1 MEKIMYITDYIEG
14 FPVVAS
20 VRYSDLMEQYNK
32 VFDVIVVNDL
42 KYGNS
47 KSKYSKENLKF
58 YTGKLNFNVNNRDS
72 NKSSFKDL
80 FRQDWILK
88 IWRNYKYSYLKF
100 KRENNK
106 NLDKIIEIIENKK
119 IKKVF
124 ITVPDVYSIYIAKY
138 IKEINKNII
147 IITEI
152 RDILNHNIGKG
163 NPRFIMKKAE
173 KTMLEISNGLI
184 VLSEGI
190 ESYYRQ
196 IDNTKIIKLIKNG
209 YNSRDFEKFDCKYE
223 SKKGRIV
230 LSHIGSIYKGRNIK
244 DFILALVK
252 YSNEKSIN
260 ITFNVVGFLDNEALN
275 DLDEIDSL
283 VKDSKVVLNI
293 IGTVEHK
300 KAIEYLFNSDI
311 AVILT
316 HIKGSGYAIPGKTF
330 EYIGAEKPILA
341 VTNDKPLVDL
351 INHKYG
357 ECARHNID
365 DIVKKIDIIL
375 NTKYNFKNKY
385 KYTREF
391 QAQEI
396 TKFIKSY

>member
-32 VFDVIVVNDL
+32 VFDIIVINDS
-42 KYGNS
+42 KYGDSN
-47 KSKYSKENLKF
+47 SKYSKENLKF
-58 YTGKLNFNVNNRDS
+58 YTGKLNFDVNNKKS
-72 NKSSFKDL
+72 NKNSFKDL

-88 IWRNYKYSYLKF
+88 IWRNYKYSYGKF
-100 KRENNK
+100 KRENDK
-106 NLDKIIEIIENKK
+106 NLKKIINTIESKK

-138 IKEINKNII
+138 IKDVNKDVIV
-147 IITEI
+147 ITEI

-173 KTMLEISNGLI
+173 RIMLDISDGLI

-190 ESYYRQ
+190 EDYYRKM
-196 IDNTKIIKLIKNG
+196 DENKTIKLIKNG
-209 YNSRDFEKFDCKYE
+209 YNSQDFEGIDCTCK
-223 SKKGRIV
+223 SKNEAIV

-244 DFILALVK
+244 DFIIALVE
-252 YSNEKSIN
+252 YSNEKN
-260 ITFNVVGFLDNEALN
+260 IKIIFNIVGFLDNEALN
-275 DLDEIDSL
+275 DLEKIDDI
-283 VKDSKVVLNI
+283 VKKSKVSLNI

-300 KAIEYLFNSDI
+300 EAIEYLISSDI

-316 HIKGSGYAIPGKTF
+316 HISGSGYAIPGKTF

-341 VTNDKPLVDL
+341 VTNDKPLVQL

-357 ECARHNID
+357 ECAQHNIN
-365 DIVKKIDIIL
+365 DILEKLKIIL
-375 NTKYNFKNKY
+375 DTSYDFQDKY

-391 QAQEI
+391 QAKEI
-396 TKFIKSY
+396 IKFIKSY